1 MMVGYLNRPMLLKYI
16 KCCCLTTVG
25 FDEAF
30 ARVSTE
36 DLGALYYMIEE
47 HTSIYTSRYEEH
59 LDFLDGN
66 GFSVEKLESD
76 LYILKYLYGEK
87 PQ

>member
-1 MMVGYLNRPMLLKYI
+1 MTYLNRSVLLNYLKRH
-16 KCCCLTTVG
+16 CLSTVG

-36 DLGALYYMIEE
+36 ELDALFYMIEE
-47 HTSIYTSRYEEH
+47 HASIRTRHYEEYI
-59 LDFLDGN
+59 DFLDGN
-66 GFSVEKLESD
+66 GFSVKKNRSGW
-76 LYILKYLYGEK
+76 YILTYVYEEE

>member
-1 MMVGYLNRPMLLKYI
+1 MVGYLSRPILLKYL
-16 KCCCLTTVG
+16 KRCCLTTVG
-25 FDEAF
+25 FEEAF

-47 HTSIYTSRYEEH
+47 HTSIYTTRYEEY

-66 GFSVEKLESD
+66 GFSVEKIADDWYSLT
-76 LYILKYLYGEK
+76 YLYGDEA
-87 PQ
+87 Q

>member
-1 MMVGYLNRPMLLKYI
+1 MVGYLSRPMLLKYI

-25 FDEAF
+25 FEEAF
-30 ARVSTE
+30 ARVSIT

-66 GFSVEKLESD
+66 GFSVEKTENN
-76 LYILKYLYGEK
+76 LYILKYLYEEE